1 MVTDVFENVRNKC
14 IEIYKLASAHFLS
27 APGLASEACLKKTKL
42 KSLIDTDMPSLKIE
56 KGIRGGIFHAMHGYA
71 NANNTY
77 MKNHDH
83 HKFCI

>member
-1 MVTDVFENVRNKC
+1 
-14 IEIYKLASAHFLS
+14 
-27 APGLASEACLKKTKL
+27 
-42 KSLIDTDMPSLKIE
+42 MPSLMVE

-83 HKFCI
+83 HKFCIQMQIIHVDGQYLRTCL